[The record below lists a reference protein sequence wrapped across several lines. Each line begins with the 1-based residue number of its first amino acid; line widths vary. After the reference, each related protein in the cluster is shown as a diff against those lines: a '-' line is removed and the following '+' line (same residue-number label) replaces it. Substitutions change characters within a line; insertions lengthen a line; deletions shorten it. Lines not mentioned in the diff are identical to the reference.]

1 MSDLVVI
8 ARLLLGA
15 LLAGLVGYE
24 RERHGRAA
32 GFRTHLLVGMG
43 SCLIMLTALHLM
55 DTLAGRVTVDPTR
68 MAAQVISGIGFL
80 GAGTILRFRASVRGL
95 TTAASLWAVAGI
107 GLAAGAGFTVGA
119 VATTIMVLIALFG
132 FARLE
137 RRMRKDWYQ
146 TLIVESGA
154 SAEELVKIRRALGE
168 YEVEIRDLGVK
179 PAEQPGVSILEFDV
193 KLMSAREK
201 DAIITALGR
210 VDGVRRAYWT

>member
-1 MSDLVVI
+1 MPDLVVI
-8 ARLLLGA
+8 GRLLLSA

-43 SCLIMLTALHLM
+43 SCLIMLTALYLM

-107 GLAAGAGFTVGA
+107 GMAAGAGFTVGA
-119 VATTIMVLIALFG
+119 VATTIAVLIALFG

-146 TLIVESGA
+146 ALVVEAGA
-154 SAEELVKIRRALGE
+154 APAVLGRIRRALGE
-168 YEVEIRDLGVK
+168 YEVEIRDLDVA
-179 PAEQPGVSILEFDV
+179 PSERSETTVLRFDV
-193 KLMSAREK
+193 KLLSTWEK
-201 DAIITALGR
+201 DAIINALGR
-210 VDGVRRAYWT
+210 VDGVQRAYWT

>member
-8 ARLLLGA
+8 GRLLLSA
-15 LLAGLVGYE
+15 LLTGLVGYE

-32 GFRTHLLVGMG
+32 GFRTHLLVGIG
-43 SCLIMLTALHLM
+43 SCLIMLTALYLM
-55 DTLAGRVTVDPTR
+55 DTLAGRVAVDPTR

-107 GLAAGAGFTVGA
+107 GMAAGAGFTLGA
-119 VATTIMVLIALFG
+119 VATTIAVLIALFG

-154 SAEELVKIRRALGE
+154 SGEELVQIRRTLGE
-168 YEVEIRDLGVK
+168 YEVEIRDLDVK
-179 PAEQPGVSILEFDV
+179 PAHAPGVSILEFDV

-201 DAIITALGR
+201 DAIITALGH

>member
-8 ARLLLGA
+8 GRLLLSA
-15 LLAGLVGYE
+15 LLTGLVGYE

-43 SCLIMLTALHLM
+43 SCLIMLTALYLM
-55 DTLAGRVTVDPTR
+55 DTLAGRVAEDPTR

-119 VATTIMVLIALFG
+119 VATTIAVLIALFG
-132 FARLE
+132 FSRLE

-154 SAEELVKIRRALGE
+154 SGEELVKIRRTLGE
-168 YEVEIRDLGVK
+168 YEVEIRDLDVK
-179 PAEQPGVSILEFDV
+179 PAHAPGVSILEFDV

-201 DAIITALGR
+201 DAIITALER
-210 VDGVRRAYWT
+210 VEGVRRAYWT